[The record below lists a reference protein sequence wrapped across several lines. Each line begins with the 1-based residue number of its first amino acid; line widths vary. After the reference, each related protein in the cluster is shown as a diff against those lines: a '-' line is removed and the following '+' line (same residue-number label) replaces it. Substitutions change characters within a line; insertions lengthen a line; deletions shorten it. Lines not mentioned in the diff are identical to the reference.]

1 MKFLYVFLIC
11 SIGFFANIQTSDTI
25 ATQTDIKK
33 ANYLQK
39 LDLRISALIQHKK
52 QLDDSFSTYQIFNGT
67 PKKYTSIDTFI
78 HELRIYRDAIKSDN
92 KEEAA
97 TARENIRRIKEDLTE
112 F

>member
-11 SIGFFANIQTSDTI
+11 STGFFANIQTSDTI
-25 ATQTDIKK
+25 ATQADIQK
-33 ANYLQK
+33 ADYLQK
-39 LDLRISALIQHKK
+39 LNLRILKLIQHKK
-52 QLDDSFSTYQIFNGT
+52 RLDDSFSTYQVFNDT
-67 PKKYTSIDTFI
+67 PKKYAGIDTFI

-97 TARENIRRIKEDLTE
+97 TARQNIRRIKEELTE